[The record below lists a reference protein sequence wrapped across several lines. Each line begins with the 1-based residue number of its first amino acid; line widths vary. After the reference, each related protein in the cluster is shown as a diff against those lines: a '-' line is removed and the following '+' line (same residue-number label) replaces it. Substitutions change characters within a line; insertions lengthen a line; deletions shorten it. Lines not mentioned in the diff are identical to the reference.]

1 MALPTEYER
10 QLSEYVDELRKSYDK
25 RVDELLEAHRKY
37 AELRQWLENVMNDD
51 FAGPLMK
58 EAIFRYKLANIG
70 YEEHTGFSNGK

>member
-1 MALPTEYER
+1 MARPTEYER
-10 QLSEYVDELRKSYDK
+10 QLTEYVDELRKSYDK

-37 AELRQWLENVMNDD
+37 AELQQWLDNIMKDE

-70 YEEHTGFSNGK
+70 YEDNTGIFNGK